1 MTYVRSTFRHPALPK
16 NALGYTVD
24 YYEGSLSTL
33 CAGCGHDSINAAI
46 VEACWEMNIE
56 PHKVAKLSGIGCSS
70 KSPAYF
76 LSNSHGFNSVHGR
89 MPSVATGASLANRD
103 LTYFGVSGDGDTASI
118 GMGQFVH
125 VVRRNLNMVYLV
137 MNNGCYGLTKG
148 QDSATADAGSKN
160 KSGQVNLFEAIDLA
174 SLAIELGAT
183 FVAQS
188 FSGDKEQ
195 LVPLLKAA
203 MHHRGFALLNVI
215 SPCVTFN
222 NNPGSTKSYDYVR
235 QHMEVTG
242 TVDFVPISR
251 EIITSYEA
259 GSVKDLTMH
268 DGTKIHLHKLE
279 KDWDPLDRFSAINA
293 VQRSKR
299 KGEILTGL
307 LYLDE
312 SSQDL
317 HDLIQTTERP
327 LNGLSESDLCPGNAA
342 LEKLNA
348 SLR

>member
-1 MTYVRSTFRHPALPK
+1 MTYIRSKFRHPALPK
-16 NALGYTVD
+16 NDLGYTVD

-46 VEACWEMNIE
+46 VEACWQMNIQ

-89 MPSVATGASLANRD
+89 MPSVATGANLANRD
-103 LTYFGVSGDGDTASI
+103 LIYFGVSGDGDTASI

-160 KSGQVNLFEAIDLA
+160 KSGNVNLFEAIDLA

-195 LVPLLKAA
+195 LIPLLKAA
-203 MHHRGFALLNVI
+203 MHHNGFALLNVI

-222 NNPGSTKSYDYVR
+222 NNAGSTKSYDYVR
-235 QHMEVTG
+235 EHVEITG
-242 TVDFVPISR
+242 TMDFAPMMN
-251 EIITSYEA
+251 EITTSYEA
-259 GSVKDLTMH
+259 GSINDLVMH
-268 DGTKIHLHKLE
+268 DGTTIRLHKLA
-279 KDWDPLDRFSAINA
+279 KDWDPFDRLSAINA
-293 VQRSKR
+293 VQNAKRS
-299 KGEILTGL
+299 GEILTGL
-307 LYLDE
+307 LYMDQG
-312 SSQDL
+312 SSEL
-317 HDLIQTTERP
+317 HTLINTTDRP
-327 LNGLSESDLCPGNAA
+327 LNSLSENDLCPGSAA
-342 LEKLNA
+342 LSKLND

>member
-1 MTYVRSTFRHPALPK
+1 MTYIRSTFRHPALPK
-16 NALGYTVD
+16 NELGYTVD

-46 VEACWEMNIE
+46 VDACWEMNIE

-103 LTYFGVSGDGDTASI
+103 LIYLGVSGDGDTASI

-160 KSGQVNLFEAIDLA
+160 KTGHENLFAAIDLA

-183 FVAQS
+183 FVGQS

-203 MHHRGFALLNVI
+203 MKHNGFALLNVI

-222 NNPGSTKSYDYVR
+222 NNVGSTKSYDYVR
-235 QHMEVTG
+235 EHIEATATM
-242 TVDFVPISR
+242 DFVPISR
-251 EIITSYEA
+251 EILTSYEA
-259 GSVKDLTMH
+259 GSIQELTMH
-268 DGTKIHLHKLE
+268 DGSQIHLHKLE
-279 KDWDPLDRFSAINA
+279 KDWDPQDRNSAANA
-293 VQRSKR
+293 IHHAKQR
-299 KGEILTGL
+299 GEILTGL
-307 LYLDE
+307 LYIDE
-312 SSQDL
+312 NSQEL
-317 HDLIQTTERP
+317 HDLINTTEVP
-327 LNGLSESDLCPGNAA
+327 LNQLDKDVLCPGSAA

>member
-16 NALGYTVD
+16 NELGYTVD

-46 VEACWEMNIE
+46 VQACWEMNIE
-56 PHKVAKLSGIGCSS
+56 PHMVAKLSGIGCSS

-89 MPSVATGASLANRD
+89 MPSVATGANLANRD
-103 LTYFGVSGDGDTASI
+103 LIYFGVSGDGDTASI

-148 QDSATADAGSKN
+148 QDSATADAGSKS
-160 KSGQVNLFEAIDLA
+160 KAGSVNLFEAIDLA

-203 MHHRGFALLNVI
+203 MHHKGFALLNVI

-235 QHMEVTG
+235 EHIEATS

-251 EIITSYEA
+251 EILASYEA

-268 DGTKIHLHKLE
+268 DGTTIHLHKLE
-279 KDWDPLDRFSAINA
+279 KDWDPLDRFSAIKA
-293 VQRSKR
+293 MQRAKQ

-312 SSQDL
+312 SSKDL
-317 HDLIQTTERP
+317 HELINTTGRP
-327 LNGLSESDLCPGNAA
+327 LNNLGEAELCPGSDA
-342 LEKLNA
+342 LAKLNA

>member
-1 MTYVRSTFRHPALPK
+1 MTYIRSTFRHPALPK
-16 NALGYTVD
+16 NDLGFTVD

-46 VEACWEMNIE
+46 VEACWQMNIE

-89 MPSVATGASLANRD
+89 MPSVATGANLANRD
-103 LTYFGVSGDGDTASI
+103 LIYLGVSGDGDTASI

-148 QDSATADAGSKN
+148 QDSATADVGSVN
-160 KSGQVNLFEAIDLA
+160 KSGHENMFAAIDLS

-195 LVPLLKAA
+195 LVPLLMAA
-203 MHHRGFALLNVI
+203 MRHNGFAFLNVI

-222 NNPGSTKSYDYVR
+222 NNTGSTKSYDYVR
-235 QHMEVTG
+235 EHVAATA
-242 TVDFVPISR
+242 TVDFVPIMR
-251 EIITSYEA
+251 EITATYEA

-268 DGTKIHLHKLE
+268 DGSVIHLNKLQ
-279 KDWDPLDRFSAINA
+279 KDWDPTDRLSAANA
-293 VQRSKR
+293 VRYAKR
-299 KGEILTGL
+299 RGEILTGL
-307 LYLDE
+307 LYINE
-312 SSQDL
+312 NSTDL
-317 HDLIQTTERP
+317 HGLIDTTERP
-327 LNGLSESDLCPGNAA
+327 LNSLTEGDVCPGNSV
-342 LEKLNA
+342 LESINN

>member
-1 MTYVRSTFRHPALPK
+1 MTYIRSTFRHPALPK
-16 NALGYTVD
+16 NDLGYTVD

-46 VEACWEMNIE
+46 VQACWEMNIE
-56 PHKVAKLSGIGCSS
+56 PHRVAKLSGIGCSS

-89 MPSVATGASLANRD
+89 MPSVATGANLANRD
-103 LTYFGVSGDGDTASI
+103 LIYFGVSGDGDTASI

-148 QDSATADAGSKN
+148 QDSATADAGSKS
-160 KSGQVNLFEAIDLA
+160 KAGSVNLFEAIDLA

-195 LVPLLKAA
+195 LTPLLKAA
-203 MHHRGFALLNVI
+203 MKHKGFAILNVI

-222 NNPGSTKSYDYVR
+222 NNAGSTKSYDYVR
-235 QHMEVTG
+235 EHIEATATM
-242 TVDFVPISR
+242 DFVPYER
-251 EIITSYEA
+251 EITTHYEA
-259 GSVKDLTMH
+259 GALNDLLMH
-268 DGTKIHLHKLE
+268 DGTTIRLHKLA
-279 KDWDPLDRFSAINA
+279 KDWDPMNRFSAMTAIHNA
-293 VQRSKR
+293 KQ

-307 LYLDE
+307 LYIDE
-312 SSQDL
+312 NSNEL
-317 HDLIQTTERP
+317 HKMLNTSDMP
-327 LNGLSESDLCPGNAA
+327 LNTLAEKNLCPGTDVLA
-342 LEKLNA
+342 KINA

>member
-16 NALGYTVD
+16 NDLGYTVD

-46 VEACWEMNIE
+46 VEACWQMNIE

-89 MPSVATGASLANRD
+89 MPSVATGANLANRD
-103 LTYFGVSGDGDTASI
+103 LIYFGVSGDGDTASI

-148 QDSATADAGSKN
+148 QDSATADSGSKN
-160 KSGQVNLFEAIDLA
+160 KSGSVNLFEAIDLA

-195 LVPLLKAA
+195 LTPLLKAA
-203 MHHRGFALLNVI
+203 MKHNGFALLNVI

-222 NNPGSTKSYDYVR
+222 NNAGSTKSYDYVR
-235 QHMEVTG
+235 EHVEVTG
-242 TVDFVPISR
+242 TFDFVPISR
-251 EIITSYEA
+251 DILASYEA
-259 GSVKDLTMH
+259 GSIKELTMH
-268 DGTKIHLHKLE
+268 DGSTIHLHKLA
-279 KDWDPLDRFSAINA
+279 KDWDPQDRNSAMNA
-293 VQRSKR
+293 IHHAKQ

-307 LYLDE
+307 LFIDE
-312 SSQDL
+312 NSNDL
-317 HDLIQTTERP
+317 HSI
-327 LNGLSESDLCPGNAA
+327 LNTSSTALNSLGKDALCPGSEA
-342 LEKLNA
+342 LDKLNA

>member
-16 NALGYTVD
+16 NDLGYTVD

-46 VEACWEMNIE
+46 VESCWEMNIE

-89 MPSVATGASLANRD
+89 MPSVATGANLANRA
-103 LTYFGVSGDGDTASI
+103 LIYFGVSGDGDTASI

-160 KSGQVNLFEAIDLA
+160 KTGHENLFEAIDLA

-203 MHHRGFALLNVI
+203 MKHNGFALLNVI

-222 NNPGSTKSYDYVR
+222 NNAGSTKSYDYVR
-235 QHMEVTG
+235 EHIEATA
-242 TVDFVPISR
+242 TLDFVPISR
-251 EIITSYEA
+251 EIMTSYEA
-259 GSVKDLTMH
+259 GSIQELTMH
-268 DGTKIHLHKLE
+268 DGSQIHLHKLE
-279 KDWDPLDRFSAINA
+279 KDWDPQDRNSAANA
-293 VQRSKR
+293 IHHAKKR
-299 KGEILTGL
+299 GEILTGL
-307 LYLDE
+307 LYIDE
-312 SSQDL
+312 SSSDL
-317 HDLIQTTERP
+317 HDLINTTDVP
-327 LNGLSESDLCPGNAA
+327 LNKLEKNALCPGSEA
-342 LEKLNA
+342 LAKLNA

>member
-16 NALGYTVD
+16 NKLGYTVD

-46 VEACWEMNIE
+46 VQACWEMNIE

-76 LSNSHGFNSVHGR
+76 LANSHGFNSVHGR
-89 MPSVATGASLANRD
+89 MPSVATGANLANRD
-103 LTYFGVSGDGDTASI
+103 LIYFGVSGDGDTASI

-195 LVPLLKAA
+195 LTPLLKAA
-203 MHHRGFALLNVI
+203 MYHKGFALLNVI

-222 NNPGSTKSYDYVR
+222 NNVGSTKSYDYVR
-235 QHMEVTG
+235 DHVEITG
-242 TVDFVPISR
+242 TVDFVPISK
-251 EIITSYEA
+251 EILTSYEA
-259 GSVKDLTMH
+259 GSINDLVMH
-268 DGTKIHLHKLE
+268 DGTTITLHKLA
-279 KDWDPLDRFSAINA
+279 KDWDPLDRFSARTAIHKA
-293 VQRSKR
+293 KE

-307 LYLDE
+307 LYVDAE
-312 SSQDL
+312 SVDL
-317 HDLIQTTERP
+317 HDM
-327 LNGLSESDLCPGNAA
+327 LNTSETALNALKKDSLCPGMDA
-342 LEKLNA
+342 LNNLNS

>member
-16 NALGYTVD
+16 NDLGYTVD

-46 VEACWEMNIE
+46 VEACWQMNIE
-56 PHKVAKLSGIGCSS
+56 PHRVAKLSGIGCSS

-76 LSNSHGFNSVHGR
+76 LTNSHGFNSVHGR
-89 MPSVATGASLANRD
+89 MPSVATGANLANRD
-103 LTYFGVSGDGDTASI
+103 LIYFGVSGDGDTASI

-160 KSGQVNLFEAIDLA
+160 KSGNINLFEAIDLA
-174 SLAIELGAT
+174 GLAIELGAT

-195 LVPLLKAA
+195 LTPLLRAA
-203 MHHRGFALLNVI
+203 MKHNGFALLNVI

-222 NNPGSTKSYDYVR
+222 NNSGSTKSYDYVR
-235 QHMEVTG
+235 EHVEVTG
-242 TVDFVPISR
+242 TVDFVPISK
-251 EIITSYEA
+251 EILATYEA
-259 GSVKDLTMH
+259 GSIKDLTMH
-268 DGTKIHLHKLE
+268 DGSVIHLHKLA
-279 KDWDPLDRFSAINA
+279 KDWDPFNRLSAINA
-293 VQRSKR
+293 IHNAKEN
-299 KGEILTGL
+299 GEILTGL
-307 LYLDE
+307 LYIDE
-312 SSQDL
+312 NSNEL
-317 HDLIQTTERP
+317 HSVLSTTEKP
-327 LNGLSESDLCPGNAA
+327 LNALSKSELCPGSAA
-342 LEKLNA
+342 LEKLNS

>member
-16 NALGYTVD
+16 NDLGYTVD

-46 VEACWEMNIE
+46 VEACWQMNIE
-56 PHKVAKLSGIGCSS
+56 PHMVAKLSGIGCSS

-76 LSNSHGFNSVHGR
+76 LTNSHGFNSVHGR
-89 MPSVATGASLANRD
+89 MPSVATGANLANRD
-103 LTYFGVSGDGDTASI
+103 LIYFGVSGDGDTASI

-160 KSGQVNLFEAIDLA
+160 KSGSVNLFEAIDLA
-174 SLAIELGAT
+174 GLAIELGAT

-195 LVPLLKAA
+195 LVPLLKTA
-203 MHHRGFALLNVI
+203 MKHKGFALLNVI

-222 NNPGSTKSYDYVR
+222 NNAGSTKSYDYVR
-235 QHMEVTG
+235 EHVEVTG
-242 TVDFVPISR
+242 TMDFVPISK
-251 EIITSYEA
+251 EILTTYES
-259 GSVKDLTMH
+259 GSIKELTMH
-268 DGTKIHLHKLE
+268 DGSTIHLHKLQ
-279 KDWDPLDRFSAINA
+279 KDWDPTDRVSAVRAIHA
-293 VQRSKR
+293 ARDT
-299 KGEILTGL
+299 GEILTGL
-307 LYLDE
+307 LYIDQ

-317 HDLIQTTERP
+317 HDLLATSETP
-327 LNGLSESDLCPGNAA
+327 LNQLDKTALCPGSEA
-342 LEKLNA
+342 LENLNA

>member
-16 NALGYTVD
+16 NDLGYTVD

-46 VEACWEMNIE
+46 VEACWQLNIE

-76 LSNSHGFNSVHGR
+76 LANSHGFNSVHGR
-89 MPSVATGASLANRD
+89 MPSVATGANLANRD
-103 LTYFGVSGDGDTASI
+103 LIYFGVSGDGDTASI

-148 QDSATADAGSKN
+148 QDSATADAGSKS
-160 KSGQVNLFEAIDLA
+160 KTGSVNLFEAIDLA
-174 SLAIELGAT
+174 SLAMELGAT

-203 MHHRGFALLNVI
+203 MKHNGFALLNVI

-235 QHMEVTG
+235 EHMETTS
-242 TVDFVPISR
+242 TVDFVPIAK
-251 EIITSYEA
+251 EILTTYEA
-259 GSVKDLTMH
+259 GSIKELEMH
-268 DGTKIHLHKLE
+268 DGSTLHLHKLA
-279 KDWDPLDRFSAINA
+279 KDWDPMDRLSAINA
-293 VQRSKR
+293 VHTAKA

-307 LYLDE
+307 LFIDE
-312 SSQDL
+312 DSSDL
-317 HDLIQTTERP
+317 HSLLNTSDLP
-327 LNGLSESDLCPGNAA
+327 LNALSQEVLCPGAVALDGLNAA
-342 LEKLNA
+342 L
-348 SLR
+348 R